1 MFLILVQELPDHI
14 VTAIK
19 LGSNLGQATAIGNH
33 PADNPVIQLFASN
46 SLEEFA
52 QRDIEPWTAYYLQI
66 KYPCTDSAL
75 IAMLAEKIY
84 SKIKMLGGEPNVVK
98 MERIHKELGPRY
110 QF

>member
-1 MFLILVQELPDHI
+1 M
-14 VTAIK
+14 TAIK

-52 QRDIEPWTAYYLQI
+52 QRYIEPWTAYYLQI

-84 SKIKMLGGEPNVVK
+84 SKIKMLGGEPNVIK